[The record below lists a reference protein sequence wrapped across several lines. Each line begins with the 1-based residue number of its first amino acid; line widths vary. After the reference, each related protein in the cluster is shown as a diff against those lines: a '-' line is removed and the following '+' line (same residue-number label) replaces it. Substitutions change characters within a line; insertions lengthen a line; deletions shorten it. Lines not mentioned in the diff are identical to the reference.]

1 MTNTL
6 TSPQAD
12 NSVKP
17 EQMSLSACQHIQN
30 YLEKRN
36 QKELDKNDLN
46 AVLRLSQHLRVF
58 GLLSAIGYINQSN
71 DQEGE
76 VRKRTVPV
84 WSCLLGQLIL
94 ENPSPDRKKLMEAVK
109 EMADKEPTKYMIYW
123 RKAMILANHWNFWA
137 RAYAG
142 ED

>member
-1 MTNTL
+1 MTNAL
-6 TSPQAD
+6 SRPQAD
-12 NSVKP
+12 NSIKP

-30 YLEKRN
+30 YVEKHCKK
-36 QKELDKNDLN
+36 QLDKNDLN

-58 GLLSAIGYINQSN
+58 GLLSAVGYINQSN
-71 DQEGE
+71 DQQGE

-84 WSCLLGQLIL
+84 WSCLLGQIIL
-94 ENPSPDRKKLMEAVK
+94 NNQSPNKKELMEAVQQ
-109 EMADKEPTKYMIYW
+109 MADKQPNQYMTAW

-142 ED
+142 EE